1 MEPRSQKYLFT
12 IIMTKNQ
19 LYSVKITKLN
29 ENVTQ
34 SFLDGL
40 LLWSAQLK
48 IVKRLLKKSQTVLQ
62 HYINSKATYTQ
73 Y

>member
-1 MEPRSQKYLFT
+1 MEPRRRKYLFT

-34 SFLDGL
+34 SFLGGL

-48 IVKRLLKKSQTVLQ
+48 IVKRLLKKVKQFCN
-62 HYINSKATYTQ
+62 II
-73 Y
+73 

>member
-34 SFLDGL
+34 SFLGGL

-48 IVKRLLKKSQTVLQ
+48 IVKRLLKKVKQFCN
-62 HYINSKATYTQ
+62 II
-73 Y
+73 